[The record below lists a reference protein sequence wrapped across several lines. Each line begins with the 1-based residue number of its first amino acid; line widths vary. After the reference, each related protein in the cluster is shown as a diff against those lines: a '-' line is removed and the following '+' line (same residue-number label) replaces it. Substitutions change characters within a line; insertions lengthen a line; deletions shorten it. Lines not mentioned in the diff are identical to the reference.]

1 MALKYEESKA
11 AAPRVVAKGR
21 NLVAQKIKEIAAEH
35 GVKLVEDRPLARAL
49 YAYCEVGDMIPA
61 DMYQAVA
68 EILAQIY
75 KERNRG

>member
-35 GVKLVEDRPLARAL
+35 GVKLVEDRPLAL
-49 YAYCEVGDMIPA
+49 SLIH
-61 DMYQAVA
+61 
-68 EILAQIY
+68 I
-75 KERNRG
+75 